1 MAKPRGK
8 RHVDATGAVRVA
20 GKRANGEGT
29 AYYDASKNRW
39 RASYTDPAGKRRTV
53 LGATRAEAEARRDAR
68 VADLA
73 TEARGV
79 RLAGDATVAEVARWW
94 LTNTAALT
102 VRPSTLHSY
111 RKDVERIVSHVGHLP
126 MRDLDTEA
134 VRALVADLHHEGRSP
149 GTITN
154 TRTRLR
160 QVCAA
165 AVELGHLS
173 ANPVTGVRVPKQ
185 PAAQRKTKRVLAPAE
200 VRALLGSLDGAHP
213 LDAVAALLFTNGL
226 RVSECL
232 GLAWHDVDL
241 DAGTATIRRACTY
254 VGGGIGATL
263 DAPKTLRT
271 VGTIVLSPTT
281 VELLR
286 HRADRQ
292 QRERA
297 AAGAAWQRTDYEGT
311 SIELV
316 FTTALGGLVVRQDVT
331 NHLRRRLVA
340 AGIDPVNVATHTGR
354 RSVVTGAFA
363 SGLPIDDV
371 ARLVGHADPST
382 TAGYV
387 QHLGNRP
394 EATARAAHA
403 LFDPAAAGDA

>member
-8 RHVDATGAVRVA
+8 RHIDSTGVVRVA
-20 GKRANGEGT
+20 GKRANGAGS

-68 VADLA
+68 VADVA
-73 TEARGV
+73 ADARGV
-79 RLAGDATVAEVARWW
+79 RMAGDATVSEVARWW
-94 LTNTAALT
+94 LTNNAALT
-102 VRPSTLHSY
+102 VRPSTLHAY
-111 RKDVERIVSHVGHLP
+111 GKDVERIVSHIGHLP
-126 MRDLDTEA
+126 MCELDTET
-134 VRALVADLHHEGRSP
+134 VRALVADLLHEGRSP

-165 AVELGHLS
+165 AVELGHL
-173 ANPVTGVRVPKQ
+173 ATNPVTGVRVPKQ
-185 PAAQRKTKRVLAPAE
+185 SATQRKAKRVLNPDE
-200 VRALLGSLDGAHP
+200 VRQLLASLDGAHP
-213 LDAVAALLFTNGL
+213 LDACVALLFTNGL

-232 GLAWHDVDL
+232 GLAWHDIVF
-241 DAGTATIRRACTY
+241 DARSATIRRACTY

-271 VGTIVLSPTT
+271 VGTIALSPTT
-281 VELLR
+281 VALLR
-286 HRADRQ
+286 QRADRQ
-292 QRERA
+292 QSERA
-297 AAGAAWQRTDYEGT
+297 AAGSAWQRIVYEGT
-311 SIELV
+311 PIELA

-340 AGIDPVNVATHTGR
+340 AGIDPAGVATHTGR

-382 TAGYV
+382 TSGYV
-387 QHLGNRP
+387 VHLGQRP
-394 EATARAAHA
+394 EQTARAVHA
-403 LFDPAAAGDA
+403 LLDPLA